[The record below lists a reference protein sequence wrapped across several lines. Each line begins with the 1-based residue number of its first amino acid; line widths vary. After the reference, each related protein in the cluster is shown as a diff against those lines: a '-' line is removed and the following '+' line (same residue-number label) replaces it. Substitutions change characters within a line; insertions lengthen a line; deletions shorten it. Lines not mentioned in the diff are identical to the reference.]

1 MMTKRKRSL
10 KAKSLLL
17 LERRLCH
24 HLRKD
29 GIAWKMMV
37 NLLLSGFLSFLILS
51 IGNFS
56 AAEYPNTRRSPYWL
70 RHPTWT
76 IPTLEREKV
85 QYFSGID
92 DILSLLKQYDVSPQ
106 RGFLPDKDPIQRL
119 PHEKYYIWEDL
130 ADDLPK
136 LLSARL
142 GQVREP
148 LSRLPIVTT
157 DELTT
162 VEELRRAHLLLCLF
176 AHAFVWGGTPVME
189 YIPKGIAIPLW
200 EVSCRL
206 DVPPVLMN
214 MSITLYNWRRLDPT
228 AGLNMMNLA
237 TINNFF
243 NGRDESWFYLITVE
257 IEAKGAG
264 SIVPLLQINNDIKR
278 AISTPAANLPGGIKH
293 IVRNVILLEMITSKL
308 LIVAE
313 CIDKMCES
321 MSATREGCHP
331 FIFYHRVRPFLAGWK
346 SNPAVPNGVKYEG
359 IQISWADRED
369 RRSPA
374 SMIEPKR
381 WQGIDRKAT
390 LETCSPQFF
399 SGGSA
404 AQSALLPF
412 LDICLGVDHTEHD
425 KSSNSAGFLRSM
437 RQYMPRQHREFLE
450 LLEQE
455 SCIRQFMV
463 DCQRELIKEHLTKN
477 IPIPKT
483 ISSEQLVNEVKSE
496 LSEPTATE
504 ESESADPSL
513 TSEVPWTWRGEGG
526 VPTAVT
532 ALDGLDERAFD
543 SLHRLCDAYD
553 SCLKGLAKFRTVHIS
568 IVAEY
573 ILAQQ
578 RQGYD
583 KQSIEGNA
591 GGKGTGGT
599 DLMNFLK
606 PIRDNCNVAVLK
618 SNQQSIDK

>member
-1 MMTKRKRSL
+1 MRKS
-10 KAKSLLL
+10 S
-17 LERRLCH
+17 
-24 HLRKD
+24 
-29 GIAWKMMV
+29 
-37 NLLLSGFLSFLILS
+37 LSFYSDLIS
-51 IGNFS
+51 HDCS
-56 AAEYPNTRRSPYWL
+56 
-70 RHPTWT
+70 
-76 IPTLEREKV
+76 
-85 QYFSGID
+85 
-92 DILSLLKQYDVSPQ
+92 
-106 RGFLPDKDPIQRL
+106 
-119 PHEKYYIWEDL
+119 
-130 ADDLPK
+130 
-136 LLSARL
+136 
-142 GQVREP
+142 
-148 LSRLPIVTT
+148 
-157 DELTT
+157 
-162 VEELRRAHLLLCLF
+162 
-176 AHAFVWGGTPVME
+176 FVWGGTPVME

-228 AGLNMMNLA
+228 AEINMMNLA

-264 SIVPLLQINNDIKR
+264 AIVPLLQINNDIKR

-293 IVRNVILLEMITSKL
+293 IVRNVILLELITSKL
-308 LIVAE
+308 ITVAE

-321 MSATREGCHP
+321 MAATREGCHP

-359 IQISWADRED
+359 IEISWTDRED
-369 RRSPA
+369 NQQA
-374 SMIEPKR
+374 TGVHEPKR
-381 WQGIDRKAT
+381 WQGVNRKAT
-390 LETCSPQFF
+390 LETCSPQYF

-450 LLEQE
+450 LMETE
-455 SCIRQFMV
+455 NCIRQFMV
-463 DCQRELIKEHLTKN
+463 DCQRELIKEHITKN
-477 IPIPKT
+477 LPIPQT
-483 ISSEQLVNEVKSE
+483 ISSEELVNHVKSE
-496 LSEPTATE
+496 LNEPTIIQNK
-504 ESESADPSL
+504 SELAPPTSDSQSL
-513 TSEVPWTWRGEGG
+513 QVPWTWRGEGG

-532 ALDGLDERAFD
+532 ASDGLDERAFD
-543 SLHRLCDAYD
+543 SLNRLCDAYD
-553 SCLKGLAKFRTVHIS
+553 SCLKNLSKFRTIHIS

-618 SNQQSIDK
+618 SK